1 MSKKKNKGFPGDATP
16 DVHHFGGIPQ
26 DCFDLVNMY
35 GTYNIQPT
43 ADTENT
49 FPLIGHGLPKKWQDI
64 ALDKY
69 DLEKEE

>member
-1 MSKKKNKGFPGDATP
+1 MSKKKSEGFPADATP

-43 ADTENT
+43 VDTENT
-49 FPLIGHGLPKKWQDI
+49 FPLIGHGLPEERKNM

-69 DLEKEE
+69 DLESEK

>member
-1 MSKKKNKGFPGDATP
+1 MSKKRNKGFPGDATP

-26 DCFDLVNMY
+26 DSFDMVNMY

-49 FPLIGHGLPKKWQDI
+49 FPLIGHGLPKEWKDM

-69 DLEKEE
+69 DLKKEE